1 MLYSS
6 ITSYYFQQIL
16 VSQSAIICHEILSTA
31 LFSTSQT
38 SKMHYSTTT
47 DRKLKSIATE
57 AGPLDMAA
65 PPRPGVRG
73 AVPTA
78 LRLPIASVAYHLT
91 QWFSNFFWSRAICV
105 SRTVITYHV
114 VPGKV
119 NVPNIIRSKVWKT
132 RIDKNVTRT
141 KRPWEI
147 LMDIFRKQ
155 QGKQAAQKFRSLL
168 TEPDK

>member
-6 ITSYYFQQIL
+6 ITSDHFQQIL

-57 AGPLDMAA
+57 AGPLDMAG
-65 PPRPGVRG
+65 PPPGRGVRG

-91 QWFSNFFWSRAICV
+91 QWFSNFF
-105 SRTVITYHV
+105 
-114 VPGKV
+114 
-119 NVPNIIRSKVWKT
+119 
-132 RIDKNVTRT
+132 
-141 KRPWEI
+141 
-147 LMDIFRKQ
+147 
-155 QGKQAAQKFRSLL
+155 
-168 TEPDK
+168 